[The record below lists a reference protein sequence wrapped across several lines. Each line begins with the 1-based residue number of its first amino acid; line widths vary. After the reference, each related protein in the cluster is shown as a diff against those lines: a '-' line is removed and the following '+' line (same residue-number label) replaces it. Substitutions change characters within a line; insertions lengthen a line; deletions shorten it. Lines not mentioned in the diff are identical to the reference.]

1 MGTLSTESLS
11 HIVRLICVGFRVQ
24 IKESNS
30 MSWTPKQLLI
40 MELAKRDGFLEWMGL
55 LAEEVFLT

>member
-1 MGTLSTESLS
+1 
-11 HIVRLICVGFRVQ
+11 
-24 IKESNS
+24 